1 MNLLKAQDLLKGVP
15 DQALQQM
22 LQSPPGNIPPFLIAS
37 EAARRAK
44 LRQEYQGDMQ
54 GKAPTS
60 TVVED
65 LMNNLGVAALKPPG
79 EQQVPVQAPQMPAAP
94 QEPVQ
99 MYDGG
104 IVAFAQGG
112 MPSMEDIESYLAP
125 QAGGS
130 EMGFAASV
138 APYIPGLDARVR
150 AGVLGNT
157 MQENPQVSGY
167 QIGYEDG
174 VNSVMA
180 NIIPT
185 PAGNIVGGEYRRQLG
200 NDAELAL
207 RGNVN
212 PYGEMPAMDFRQAP
226 VSVEYTQRFANG
238 GIASFQEGGLGDLS
252 AFMPGYAQNIQIEE
266 LPGFE
271 DFLGQAKTALG
282 TSELPKYR
290 QEIEAE
296 RARMAKEEPSDISS
310 TLKYIGRGLAQSKS
324 RDFMSSVAQGISA
337 GLDMQEQAQLKN
349 REAQRLLR
357 QSEIDLVTK
366 ERAERAGE
374 YGLARQAQSD
384 AVARRNAGITQL
396 QGAQQ
401 LALTGRHYQDVAT
414 DAAERR
420 GIDLRRLGLEGRRV
434 DLEAKRIQ
442 QGEATAGLER
452 QIKELTLKRLQT
464 GELDPSDKSRVLVA
478 LSKAKS
484 ELVGALSLD
493 PKYNKDIES
502 IKKKYPD
509 PLIQQRAIQQY
520 MRQYYDSAG
529 ISELEALLN
538 PTPIK

>member
-104 IVAFAQGG
+104 IVAFA
-112 MPSMEDIESYLAP
+112 
-125 QAGGS
+125 
-130 EMGFAASV
+130 
-138 APYIPGLDARVR
+138 
-150 AGVLGNT
+150 
-157 MQENPQVSGY
+157 
-167 QIGYEDG
+167 
-174 VNSVMA
+174 
-180 NIIPT
+180 
-185 PAGNIVGGEYRRQLG
+185 
-200 NDAELAL
+200 
-207 RGNVN
+207 
-212 PYGEMPAMDFRQAP
+212 
-226 VSVEYTQRFANG
+226 NG
-238 GIASFQEGGLGDLS
+238 GPTDMYQ
-252 AFMPGYAQNIQIEE
+252 FMPEYARDIQIEE

-271 DFLGQAKTALG
+271 EFMGQAQTAMG
-282 TSELPKYR
+282 SSELPKYR
-290 QEIEAE
+290 EEIEAE

-324 RDFMSSVAQGISA
+324 RDFMSSLAQGISA
-337 GLDMQEQAQLKN
+337 GLDMQEQAQLKS
-349 REAQRLLR
+349 RESQRQLR
-357 QSEIDLVTK
+357 ASEIELAQK
-366 ERAERAGE
+366 ERAERAGLF
-374 YGLARQAQSD
+374 GLAKQLEASALQKRNNAINQSYQAS
-384 AVARRNAGITQL
+384 
-396 QGAQQ
+396 Q
-401 LALTGRHYQDVAT
+401 LALTGRHYQDVAS

-420 GIDLRRLGLEGRRV
+420 GIDLKRLGLEAQRV
-434 DLEAKRIQ
+434 GLEGQRAR
-442 QGEATAGLER
+442 QGEAAAGLER